1 MPIEAPMGAPPEMGG
16 YGLTGWVP
24 LFGVLCWNLASAGTQ
39 ADGGENGLERFQLG
53 QEQWPSDGLL
63 CAIDQGYAQVPS
75 PLSVAGQPPSGF

>member
-1 MPIEAPMGAPPEMGG
+1 MGG